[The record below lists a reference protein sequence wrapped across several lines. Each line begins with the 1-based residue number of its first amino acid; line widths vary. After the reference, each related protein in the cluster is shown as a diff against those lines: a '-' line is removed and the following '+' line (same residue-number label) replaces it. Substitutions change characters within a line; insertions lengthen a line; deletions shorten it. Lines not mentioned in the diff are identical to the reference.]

1 MTVADDEAIEANLS
15 DQCRLD
21 SISIVDMTYSQK
33 RQARVDYA
41 VNPELRLIV
50 RLDPLQ
56 LQLLNVAVE

>member
-1 MTVADDEAIEANLS
+1 MTVADDEVIEANLS

-21 SISIVDMTYSQK
+21 SISIIDMTYSQK
-33 RQARVDYA
+33 RQARVGY
-41 VNPELRLIV
+41 VVSPELRLIV

>member
-1 MTVADDEAIEANLS
+1 MTVADDEVIEAYLS

-21 SISIVDMTYSQK
+21 SISIIDMTYSQK
-33 RQARVDYA
+33 RQARVGY
-41 VNPELRLIV
+41 VVSPELRLIV